1 MPQILWGS
9 TQEFWQ
15 FKVSLRVSQLTLTKN
30 FQPVHEINGINH
42 HRLHWARWKVSK
54 KWVFFSI
61 SDGISQKLF
70 AVQVWLKI
78 EVSLKELQRMRERTL
93 GNLWVYSANFWTKKP
108 PKDEFYPIVT
118 VPKFYEPITEFKM
131 SPIKWTLQ
139 SYNLVTPNSQSQS
152 LVEKKHLRSHSLGEE
167 IWGNTLYF
175 WDLHHRVTTSYCLH
189 HPR

>member
-108 PKDEFYPIVT
+108 PKEA
-118 VPKFYEPITEFKM
+118 PKRWILSNCN
-131 SPIKWTLQ
+131 SPKVLWT
-139 SYNLVTPNSQSQS
+139 
-152 LVEKKHLRSHSLGEE
+152 
-167 IWGNTLYF
+167 
-175 WDLHHRVTTSYCLH
+175 HHRIQDEPNKMDITKL
-189 HPR
+189 